1 MGKITVHGLLTCLL
15 ENLFKNYVSE
25 IYIQDLLLSNFQSFA
40 HNLLTDDVERN
51 ISFFLSIHF
60 VALQSSTYIDV
71 LMLLDLS
78 LDSLGGGYY
87 CSF

>member
-51 ISFFLSIHF
+51 ISFFF
-60 VALQSSTYIDV
+60 VYSFCCSPKVNLYRCVDV
-71 LMLLDLS
+71 A
-78 LDSLGGGYY
+78 
-87 CSF
+87 

>member
-15 ENLFKNYVSE
+15 ENYVSE

-51 ISFFLSIHF
+51 ISSFFLSIHF

-78 LDSLGGGYY
+78 LDSLGGILLQLLNV
-87 CSF
+87 S

>member
-51 ISFFLSIHF
+51 ISFFFCLFILLLSKVQLI
-60 VALQSSTYIDV
+60 S
-71 LMLLDLS
+71 M
-78 LDSLGGGYY
+78 
-87 CSF
+87 C